1 MRTILRVSGKEEDRG
16 DNPKARTLRRA
27 VEAVGGPD
35 ALAEALGV
43 SPEMVS
49 AWLLGLQALPDNA
62 YLLALDLVSQGP
74 HHKAARKPK

>member
-1 MRTILRVSGKEEDRG
+1 MLRVSGKEEERG

-27 VEAVGGPD
+27 VEAVGGPE

-49 AWLLGLQALPDNA
+49 AWLLGQQALPDNA
-62 YLLALDLVSQGP
+62 YLRALDLVSQGP
-74 HHKAARKPK
+74 HHPSPRKPK

>member
-1 MRTILRVSGKEEDRG
+1 MLRVSGNEEERG

-27 VEAVGGPD
+27 VEAVGGPE

-49 AWLLGLQALPDNA
+49 AWLLGEHALPDNA
-62 YLLALDLVSQGP
+62 YLRALDLVSQGP